1 MKNFAAALILA
12 CTASV
17 AQAQGNYPTRLVTAV
32 VGYPPGGAADL
43 VMRQLA
49 VLMEPK
55 FPAGL
60 VVMNR
65 PGAGGSTAVTG
76 IFQSKPDGY
85 QFAFV
90 PNSNIALSPQV
101 HKLPYK
107 SPDDIEPII
116 NIVNYSP
123 ILVVAKDSPYKS
135 ARELVDAAKAAP
147 ETISIG
153 YPGDTTISHLNVLEM
168 EHVAGVKLIQV
179 PFNGWGQGGP
189 QLIGGHIS
197 ASVAQPVETTPFL
210 QAGTIRALGSFS
222 EERQPG
228 LPELP
233 TLKEQGTAVA
243 LGVRYLLITTKG
255 TPPEVVKHIHDAAKA
270 ATETPKFKEFAA
282 ANALEI
288 VYQDGRTAREAAWAD
303 YRKYGGLLKEIGVTK

>member
-1 MKNFAAALILA
+1 MKKLTVALVLA
-12 CTASV
+12 CTVSGAW
-17 AQAQGNYPTRLVTAV
+17 AQGKYPAHPVTAV

-76 IFQSKPDGY
+76 IFQSNPDGY

-107 SPDDIEPII
+107 NPDDIEPII

-123 ILVVAKDSPYKS
+123 ILVVSKDSPYKS
-135 ARELVDAAKAAP
+135 ARDLLDAAKVAP
-147 ETISIG
+147 GTVSIG
-153 YPGDTTISHLNVLEM
+153 YPGDTTISHLNVLEL
-168 EHVAGVKLIQV
+168 EHAAGVEVLKV
-179 PFNGWGQGGP
+179 PFGGWGQVGP
-189 QLIGGHIS
+189 QLIGGHI
-197 ASVAQPVETTPFL
+197 AAAVAQPVETMSFL
-210 QAGTIRALGSFS
+210 QAGSIRALGSFS
-222 EERQPG
+222 DERQPG
-228 LPELP
+228 LPDLP
-233 TLKEQGTAVA
+233 TMKEQGAAVA
-243 LGVRYLLITTKG
+243 LGVRYLLIIAKG
-255 TPPEVVKHIHDAAKA
+255 TPPEIVQYIHDAAKA
-270 ATETPKFKEFAA
+270 ATETPKFKAFAA
-282 ANALEI
+282 KSSLEI
-288 VYQDGRTAREAAWAD
+288 VYQDGKTVREVAWDD
-303 YRKYGGLLKEIGVTK
+303 YKKYGELLKDIGVAK